1 MTANVF
7 LDMKV
12 MVLFAKISMSVRM
25 VGMIAVGTQFALIQ
39 MDLGHVTAKLVLKK
53 NGSLTV

>member
-39 MDLGHVTAKLVLKK
+39 MDLGLVTAKLVLKK